1 MNILKIIGG
10 ALLGLAVA
18 AGASAESWPTKP
30 VKIIVAY
37 QAGQGTDVA
46 TRYLADQLSK
56 SFGQQFIV
64 ENKPGAGGNLGTE
77 LAARA
82 PADGYTLTMG
92 TSATHGVNEFLYKSI
107 NFNAE
112 KDFEPVIMVGS
123 FPMVVAVHPSSK
135 INSIADLVAAANAK
149 SKEADIAM
157 PSTTARLVVEF
168 MKERSKAPLFGVP
181 YKGSGTAMTEA
192 IGGQVPAIV
201 DTVIAARTHV
211 NAGKLKAIAVT
222 SLKPTALLPGVKT
235 VAEQGMP
242 GFEVLAWNALY
253 APKGTPREIVDK
265 LNAELQKILAQP
277 QTREK
282 LLSLGFEVVGGT
294 PQQLAEIGRAE
305 REKWGPIIKTANIR
319 AD

>member
-1 MNILKIIGG
+1 MKLLKTI
-10 ALLGLAVA
+10 
-18 AGASAESWPTKP
+18 AGAVLGVAIAASAAAESWPTKP

-46 TRYLADQLSK
+46 TRYLAEQLSRTL
-56 SFGQQFIV
+56 GHQFVV

-82 PADGYTLTMG
+82 PADGYTFTMG

-107 NFNAE
+107 PFNAE

-123 FPMVVAVHPSSK
+123 FPMVLAVHPSQN
-135 INSIADLVAAANAK
+135 INSVGDLLAAARAQSK
-149 SKEADIAM
+149 SADIAM

-201 DTVIAARTHV
+201 DTVIAARPHIQ
-211 NAGKLKAIAVT
+211 AGKLKAIAVT
-222 SLKPTALLPGVKT
+222 SLKPSALLPGVKT

-253 APKGTPREIVDK
+253 APKGTPKEIVDK

-277 QTREK
+277 DARQK

-294 PQQLAEIGRAE
+294 PQQLAEIGKAD
-305 REKWGPIIKTANIR
+305 REKWAPIIKAAKITAE
-319 AD
+319 